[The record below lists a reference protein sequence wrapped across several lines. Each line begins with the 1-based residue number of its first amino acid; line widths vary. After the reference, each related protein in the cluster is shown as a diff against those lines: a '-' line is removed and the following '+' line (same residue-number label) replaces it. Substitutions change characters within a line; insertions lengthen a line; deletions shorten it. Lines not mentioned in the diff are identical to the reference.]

1 MIVAERIKSMLT
13 MRQALEY
20 YGFQVNRAG
29 FLSCPFHTE
38 KTASLKVYER
48 GFYCFGC
55 GAGSSVIDFVMRY
68 FGLDFQAAVKKLN
81 FDFCLGLPLE
91 RKMTLRQAAE
101 LKQAEKRHQEELERR
116 QAEEAKKRAYTEE
129 WDEWMRLDF
138 NRINYAP
145 KSQSDEWH
153 PLFVEALQKMAYQEY
168 LMDTLP

>member
-1 MIVAERIKSMLT
+1 
-13 MRQALEY
+13 
-20 YGFQVNRAG
+20 
-29 FLSCPFHTE
+29 
-38 KTASLKVYER
+38 
-48 GFYCFGC
+48 
-55 GAGSSVIDFVMRY
+55 
-68 FGLDFQAAVKKLN
+68 
-81 FDFCLGLPLE
+81 
-91 RKMTLRQAAE
+91 MTLRQAAE

-145 KSQSDEWH
+145 KSPSDEWH